1 MPGMLL
7 HEGNRFLHGLHGEGV
22 DLDPIQDAAL
32 IAAGEAAGLDP
43 GIGKVPRP
51 VMAEED
57 HAAHGRHRLPLVA
70 AHEPQGLQI
79 AVVECTQRCK
89 RLGSRSEVEVFRA
102 EPRQGL
108 LVETLPPGETPQLLD
123 QLSIG
128 ASVGGAHPHIHGC
141 GTGCQHLRLPTGQ
154 VLELRHETGADP
166 VADEVGKSLLLIQ
179 RVSHGAYV
187 AAAICHPDQQGAAG
201 SVVEGYDRY

>member
-1 MPGMLL
+1 M
-7 HEGNRFLHGLHGEGV
+7 
-22 DLDPIQDAAL
+22 DLDPIQDAIL
-32 IAAGEAAGLDP
+32 VAAGEAPGLDP
-43 GIGKVPRP
+43 SVGKVPLA
-51 VMAEED
+51 VMAKED
-57 HAAHGRHRLPLVA
+57 HAAHGRHRLPLVV

-79 AVVECTQRCK
+79 AAAEGVEQCE
-89 RLGSRSEVEVFRA
+89 RLGSRSEVDGFRA
-102 EPRQGL
+102 KPRQGL